1 MYKLRGADRGG
12 CVRPDVGYAMGSGQF
27 VIAKGETMWT
37 AYLPAALILCLVA
50 SLQAWGMGVL
60 LLTRQIEFLLLSG
73 ILASVFW
80 FWCAWACFLRKL
92 RPGLFLAGLCLLA
105 SLALTVLGLLD
116 VLEVNGVTLLRGE
129 LSTDVQYA

>member
-1 MYKLRGADRGG
+1 
-12 CVRPDVGYAMGSGQF
+12 
-27 VIAKGETMWT
+27 
-37 AYLPAALILCLVA
+37 
-50 SLQAWGMGVL
+50 MGVL

-129 LSTDVQYA
+129 LSTDIQYA